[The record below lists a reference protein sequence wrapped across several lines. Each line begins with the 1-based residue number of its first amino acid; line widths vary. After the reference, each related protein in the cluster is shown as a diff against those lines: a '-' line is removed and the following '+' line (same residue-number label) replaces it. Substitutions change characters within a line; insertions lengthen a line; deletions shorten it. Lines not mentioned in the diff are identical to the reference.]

1 MTEIKIWELERKLSS
16 IISNRG
22 KVGCV
27 CVCVCVCVCARA
39 HHLDCR
45 LRYLPAAQ
53 AILIQCDTGNDG
65 RKARSKEAHKNS
77 PSPAWDGKEGESGET
92 FRERER
98 QTDRQSGA

>member
-1 MTEIKIWELERKLSS
+1 M
-16 IISNRG
+16 
-22 KVGCV
+22 CV

-92 FRERER
+92 FRERDR
-98 QTDRQSGA
+98 QTDRVVLE